1 MVPMINQRLGEQ
13 FSLPAPTS
21 TKFVDYHGEG
31 DKKNNSKNK
40 SQYQGKKT

>member
-1 MVPMINQRLGEQ
+1 MVPMIYQRLGEQ
-13 FSLPAPTS
+13 LSLPAPAS
-21 TKFVDYHGEG
+21 TKFMNYYGES